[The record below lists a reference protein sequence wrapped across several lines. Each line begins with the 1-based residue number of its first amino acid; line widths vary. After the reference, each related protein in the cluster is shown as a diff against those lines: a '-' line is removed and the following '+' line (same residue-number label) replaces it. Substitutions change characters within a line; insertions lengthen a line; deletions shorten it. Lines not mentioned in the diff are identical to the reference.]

1 MLQSPQNTSPKD
13 IRAVLHYVP
22 QFIGHVFVVELDWAL
37 LPQTAKAEL
46 MMDLCALQSI
56 GVRLLLSVEHSS
68 ILDLTEWST
77 ELEFKMAQP
86 CLTISADPTQIT
98 PILQRGQACLMDR
111 GDQPCLSSKAIAIAK
126 QIGAAKI
133 ITLNHSE
140 NTTPAASSL
149 GAIAL
154 SELVKRDS
162 PQPEIIQRAQ
172 RACEEGIDRV
182 HILDAQTPGVFL
194 DELFSNEG
202 AGTMIH
208 KDSYQ
213 QIRPLREEDIPE
225 LLGMIGR
232 SVRNSN
238 LVPRNYEAI
247 QSQLDHYHVIC
258 LDDHVVG
265 SIALHPYSSEN
276 QAEIACLYVKHSHE
290 SRGYGAALVAHTTEL
305 AIQGG
310 YERVFAL
317 TNRAADFFLKLG
329 FQRSTHLPA
338 IRRQQLDDSGRDS
351 AIFEK
356 QL

>member
-1 MLQSPQNTSPKD
+1 MQPSPPNTSPQD

-22 QFIGHVFVVELDWAL
+22 QFIGRVFVVELDWSY

-68 ILDLTEWST
+68 VSDLTEWST

-86 CLTISADPTQIT
+86 PLTMNTELAQVDL
-98 PILQRGQACLMDR
+98 ILQRGQACLMDR
-111 GDQPCLSSKAIAIAK
+111 GEQPCLNPRAITIANH
-126 QIGAAKI
+126 IGATKL
-133 ITLNHSE
+133 ITLNHSK
-140 NTTPAASSL
+140 NIAPGASSL

-172 RACEEGIDRV
+172 RACEQGMERV
-182 HILDAQTPGVFL
+182 HILNAQIPGVFL

-232 SVRNSN
+232 SVRNSH

-247 QSQLDHYHVIC
+247 QSQLTHYHVIC

-265 SIALHPYSSEN
+265 SIALHPYSCEN

-290 SRGYGAALVAHTTEL
+290 SRGYGAALVTHATEL
-305 AIQGG
+305 AIKAG
-310 YERVFAL
+310 YQRVFAL

-329 FQRSTHLPA
+329 FQQSTQLPT
-338 IRRQQLDDSGRDS
+338 IRRQQLDNSGRDS